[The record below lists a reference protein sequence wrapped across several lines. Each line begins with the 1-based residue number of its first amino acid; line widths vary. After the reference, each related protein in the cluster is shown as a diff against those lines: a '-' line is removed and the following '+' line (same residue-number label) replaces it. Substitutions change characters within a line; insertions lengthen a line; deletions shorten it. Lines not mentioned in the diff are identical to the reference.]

1 MVFTLTDEGGNDHQ
15 VAPVLNVDGTRTVR
29 YDRHPYSAA
38 EARRLAHAL
47 LDAAAAIEAAPAG

>member
-15 VAPVLNVDGTRTVR
+15 VAPVLNSDGTRSVY
-29 YDRHPYSAA
+29 YDGHGYSAA

-47 LDAAAAIEAAPAG
+47 LDSAAAIDAASAG